1 LNDRFEWLARPPP
14 PQPAGLVVRNRQ

>member
-14 PQPAGLVVRNRQ
+14 LHPAGLVVRNRQ